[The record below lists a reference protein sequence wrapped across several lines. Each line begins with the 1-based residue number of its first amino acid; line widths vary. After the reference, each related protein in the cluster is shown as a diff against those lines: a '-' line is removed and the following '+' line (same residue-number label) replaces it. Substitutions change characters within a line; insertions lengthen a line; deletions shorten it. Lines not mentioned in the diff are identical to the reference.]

1 MMGSA
6 LKIIGEVSKVDP
18 GRKRKILSI
27 REGNCNQHRDI
38 FKKRSPYR
46 DDT

>member
-1 MMGSA
+1 MGST

-18 GRKRKILSI
+18 GRKRKILPI
-27 REGNCNQHRDI
+27 REEGNCSQHKDI